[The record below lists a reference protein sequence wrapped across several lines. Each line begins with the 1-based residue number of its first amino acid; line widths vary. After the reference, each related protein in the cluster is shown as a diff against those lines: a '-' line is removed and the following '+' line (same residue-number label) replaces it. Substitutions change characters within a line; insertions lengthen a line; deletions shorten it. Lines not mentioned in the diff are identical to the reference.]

1 MAGTD
6 PRFALMLKLIEGV
19 GDIRAAAVLKRF
31 RSHEQFCSGIDD
43 EMAAECGISER
54 IRGSIINFDRWREVD
69 DEIARIE
76 QLNAKIICFGDEA
89 YPELLQNTADPPP
102 LLYVSG
108 DPAILGR
115 PAVAVVGTRT
125 PTPYGSHM
133 ARRIAGGLAARGIV
147 IVSGLAWGIDT
158 EAHRA
163 ALESGGL
170 TVAVFG
176 SGLDVVYPEQ
186 NKELARKIAEN
197 GCLITEF
204 RLGTPPEKFNFPRRN
219 RIISGLAQAV
229 VVVEAAGKSGA
240 LVTAGLAL
248 EQGRDVFAVPGRA
261 DSALSAGTIGLIKK
275 GAGTVTCAEDVLEA
289 IGWHIGKEVERPESR
304 IKLEPDE
311 QRLCDLV
318 GRGPAHFD
326 ELVRRLNLSPARI
339 SAALLKLELAGLI
352 SRRPGNFVARI

>member
-1 MAGTD
+1 MAGVD
-6 PRFALMLKLIEGV
+6 IKFALMLRMIDGV
-19 GDIRAAAVLKRF
+19 GDIRAAGILKHF

-43 EMAAECGISER
+43 EMTAECGINER
-54 IRGSIINFDRWREVD
+54 IKESIINFNRWREID
-69 DEIARIE
+69 DEIARVE
-76 QLNAKIICFGDEA
+76 RLNAKIICLGDDG
-89 YPELLQNTADPPP
+89 YPELLLNTADPPP
-102 LLYVSG
+102 VLYVSG

-125 PTPYGSHM
+125 PTPYGNHM
-133 ARRIAGGLAARGIV
+133 ARRIAGGLASRGIV

-163 ALESGGL
+163 ALDSGGI
-170 TVAVFG
+170 TAAVFG

-186 NKELARKIAEN
+186 NKELARKISEN
-197 GCLITEF
+197 GCLISEF
-204 RLGTPPEKFNFPRRN
+204 PLGAPPEKFNFPRRN
-219 RIISGLAQAV
+219 RIISGLSRAV

-261 DSALSAGTIGLIKK
+261 DSALSAGTIDLIKK

-289 IGWHIGKEVERPESR
+289 IGWHIGKEVERPESK

-318 GRGPAHFD
+318 GMGPAHFD
-326 ELVRRLNLSPARI
+326 ELVRRLNLSPSRI

-352 SRRPGNFVARI
+352 SRRPGNFVARV

>member
-1 MAGTD
+1 MID
-6 PRFALMLKLIEGV
+6 GV
-19 GDIRAAAVLKRF
+19 GDIRAAGILKHF

-43 EMAAECGISER
+43 EMTAECGINER
-54 IRGSIINFDRWREVD
+54 IKESIINFNRWREID
-69 DEIARIE
+69 DEIARVE
-76 QLNAKIICFGDEA
+76 RLNAKIICLGDDG
-89 YPELLQNTADPPP
+89 YPELLLNTADPPP
-102 LLYVSG
+102 VLYVSG

-125 PTPYGSHM
+125 PTPYGNHM
-133 ARRIAGGLAARGIV
+133 ARRIAGGLASRGIV

-163 ALESGGL
+163 ALDSGGI
-170 TVAVFG
+170 TAAVFG

-186 NKELARKIAEN
+186 NKELARKISEN
-197 GCLITEF
+197 GCLISEF
-204 RLGTPPEKFNFPRRN
+204 PLGAPPEKFNFPRRN
-219 RIISGLAQAV
+219 RIISGLSRAV

-261 DSALSAGTIGLIKK
+261 DSALSAGTIDLIKK

-289 IGWHIGKEVERPESR
+289 IGWHIGKEVERPESK

-318 GRGPAHFD
+318 GMGPAHFD
-326 ELVRRLNLSPARI
+326 ELVRRLNLSPSRI

-352 SRRPGNFVARI
+352 SRRPGNFVARV